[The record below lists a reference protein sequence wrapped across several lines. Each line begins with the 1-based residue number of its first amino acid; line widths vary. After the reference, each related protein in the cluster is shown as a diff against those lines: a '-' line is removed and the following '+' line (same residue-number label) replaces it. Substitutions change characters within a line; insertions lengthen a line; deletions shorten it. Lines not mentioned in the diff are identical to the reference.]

1 MKYEYDSQRNC
12 ASPMK
17 RTHNFFSAA
26 HSAMPLPT
34 VNYSLLTINCTH
46 TFSAKEKDTETGYSY
61 FGSRYYSSDLSV
73 WLSVDPMSDK
83 YPSLSPYVYCANNPI
98 KLVDPNGEEVNP
110 IFSTSGE
117 LLGTESKGWKGT
129 AIVMEK
135 RDFKNGMKHEDAM
148 KKGTELDKYGKG
160 INISDSDWEKV
171 KANGGERMSPTVENH
186 SNEDVYFKPET
197 DIGDWN
203 NNDAYKIEA
212 GKDLYMP
219 VDGVAT
225 SKYNDNVGKIPT
237 GATVKITKEGGLN
250 IDFHGFC
257 GLIRLHPDYGW
268 VNKKWQRK
276 QQKAG
281 DRSWDKLFEMAD
293 QIGRRPY

>member
-1 MKYEYDSQRNC
+1 M
-12 ASPMK
+12 
-17 RTHNFFSAA
+17 
-26 HSAMPLPT
+26 
-34 VNYSLLTINCTH
+34 
-46 TFSAKEKDTETGYSY
+46 
-61 FGSRYYSSDLSV
+61 
-73 WLSVDPMSDK
+73 
-83 YPSLSPYVYCANNPI
+83 
-98 KLVDPNGEEVNP
+98 DPNGEEVNP

-117 LLGTESKGWKGT
+117 LLGSDSKGWKGT

-237 GATVKITKEGGLN
+237 GATIKITKEGGLN
-250 IDFHGFC
+250 IDFHGFG

-281 DRSWDKLFEMAD
+281 DHSWNKLFEMAG

>member
-1 MKYEYDSQRNC
+1 MPVVQTYSSQHPLNY
-12 ASPMK
+12 AEKS
-17 RTHNFFSAA
+17 FFAIRQPFCS
-26 HSAMPLPT
+26 
-34 VNYSLLTINCTH
+34 IH
-46 TFSAKEKDTETGYSY
+46 TFSAKEKDTETGLSY
-61 FGSRYYSSDLSV
+61 FGARYYSSDLSI
-73 WLSVDPMSDK
+73 WLSVDPQSNK
-83 YPSLSPYVYCANNPI
+83 YPSFSPYVYCANNPI
-98 KLVDPNGEEVNP
+98 KLVDPNGEEVIP

-117 LLGTESKGWKGT
+117 LLGTDSKGWKGT

-250 IDFHGFC
+250 IDFHGFG

-268 VNKKWQRK
+268 VDKKWQRK
-276 QQKAG
+276 QKKAG
-281 DRSWDKLFEMAD
+281 DHSWDKLFEMAD